1 VFTEVLSTNQLQNLN
16 RLIMTVSIKRINDD
30 YLMEAKGASG
40 VPVLMDNSTLENAQG
55 SSPMELLM
63 MGVGGCSAI
72 DIIYILKKQRQI
84 ITSYSVEIEG
94 ETQDVVEAKPFKA
107 MTLKIY
113 LEGDIPADKV
123 KRAAA
128 LSFEKYCSVSI
139 TMQTSVDIKYMLYLN
154 NKNIL

>member
-1 VFTEVLSTNQLQNLN
+1 
-16 RLIMTVSIKRINDD
+16 MTVSIKRINDE

-40 VPVLMDNSTLENAQG
+40 VPVLMDNSSVENVQG

-72 DIIYILKKQRQI
+72 DIINILKKQRQLI
-84 ITSYSVEIEG
+84 KSYSVEIEG
-94 ETQDVVEAKPFKA
+94 ETHDVLEAKPFKA

-123 KRAAA
+123 IRAAA

-139 TMQTSVDIKYMLYLN
+139 TMKTSVEIKYQLFLN
-154 NKNIL
+154 GKNIL

>member
-1 VFTEVLSTNQLQNLN
+1 
-16 RLIMTVSIKRINDD
+16 MKVSIERINED

-40 VPVLMDNSTLENAQG
+40 VPVLMDNSTLEKVQG
-55 SSPMELLM
+55 ASPMELLL

-72 DIIYILKKQRQI
+72 DIINILKKQRQI
-84 ITSYSVEIEG
+84 ITSYKVEIEG
-94 ETQDVVEAKPFKA
+94 ETQEVGEAKPFEA

-123 KRAAA
+123 VRAAA

-139 TMQTSVDIKYMLYLN
+139 TMQSSVDIQYKLFLN
-154 NKNIL
+154 GEIIA

>member
-1 VFTEVLSTNQLQNLN
+1 
-16 RLIMTVSIKRINDD
+16 MKVSIERINED

-40 VPVLMDNSTLENAQG
+40 VPVLMDNSTIENVQG
-55 SSPMELLM
+55 ASPMELLL

-72 DIIYILKKQRQI
+72 DIINILKKQRQI
-84 ITSYSVEIEG
+84 ITSYKVEIEG
-94 ETQDVVEAKPFKA
+94 ETQEVGEAKPFEA

-123 KRAAA
+123 VRAAA

-139 TMQTSVDIKYMLYLN
+139 TMQSSVDIQYKLFLN
-154 NKNIL
+154 GEIIA

>member
-1 VFTEVLSTNQLQNLN
+1 
-16 RLIMTVSIKRINDD
+16 MKVSIERINDD

-40 VPVLMDNSTLENAQG
+40 VPVLMDNSTIEKVQG
-55 SSPMELLM
+55 TSPMELLL

-72 DIIYILKKQRQI
+72 DIIYILKKQRQTI
-84 ITSYSVEIEG
+84 KSYSVEIEG
-94 ETQDVVEAKPFKA
+94 ETQEVLEAKPFKA
-107 MTLKIY
+107 MILKIY

-139 TMQTSVDIKYMLYLN
+139 TMQTSVDINYQLFLN
-154 NKNIL
+154 GESIM